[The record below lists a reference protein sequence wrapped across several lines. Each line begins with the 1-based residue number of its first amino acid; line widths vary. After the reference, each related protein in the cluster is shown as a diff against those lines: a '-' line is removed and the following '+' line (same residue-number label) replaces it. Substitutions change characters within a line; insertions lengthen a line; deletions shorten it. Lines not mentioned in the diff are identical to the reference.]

1 MDKLIGRDKE
11 HAELERCLNSDR
23 SELVIVYGRRRIG
36 KTFLIEEFFDREF
49 DFKYVGAH
57 GMTTRRQLNNFLN
70 VLNSYSGKKF
80 SYLSN
85 WDEAFYALEEYLV
98 QPGGNNHSSRFV
110 RLCVGACFIHGAG

>member
-1 MDKLIGRDKE
+1 MRNFASKHESMDKLIGRDKE

-36 KTFLIEEFFDREF
+36 KTFLIEEFFDRKF

-70 VLNSYSGKKF
+70 VLNSYSEK
-80 SYLSN
+80 
-85 WDEAFYALEEYLV
+85 
-98 QPGGNNHSSRFV
+98 SSP
-110 RLCVGACFIHGAG
+110 I

>member
-1 MDKLIGRDKE
+1 MLGQFQMRNFASKHESMDKLIGRDKE

-57 GMTTRRQLNNFLN
+57 GMTTPQTVEQLPECAQQLF
-70 VLNSYSGKKF
+70 GKKVLPF
-80 SYLSN
+80 KQL
-85 WDEAFYALEEYLV
+85 
-98 QPGGNNHSSRFV
+98 G
-110 RLCVGACFIHGAG
+110 